1 MPEATLSQTLK
12 LAAQLH
18 QDGSLTQAQQIYQQ
32 ILQQQPQNLDALHGL
47 GSLALKQGNLPD
59 AEQLFLDALSI
70 QPQDLKTW
78 FSLGN
83 LYYAQTKLPEAE
95 QCYLK
100 VIELQ
105 PNLVS
110 VYNNLGYVQQLQ
122 DKFPEA
128 VSSYQKALDLQPNCI
143 EAELNL
149 ATVLHHQG
157 ELSQDKQ
164 VYYAVKYNDLGVAR
178 KTAGDL
184 ATAITYYQQAIALQP
199 QLAIAHYNLGGALQ
213 AQQKL
218 EPALT
223 CFQKAL
229 ELKPKAADF
238 HHAAANVLQHLD
250 RYDDAR
256 DHYYQAMKLRYSQ
269 QEIIQHS
276 LYDNI
281 YYCCTQ
287 KTASQWFRS
296 IFNDPI
302 VYKYTGLVTR
312 PYVQLGLKYASFN
325 NAPPPGTIETHLYV
339 DYPTYLSIP
348 KPGSYQTFFV
358 LRDPRD
364 AVVSWYFSAKYSHV
378 LTSII
383 PELRRNL
390 AEMDLN
396 SGLKYIIDRLQE
408 FGYFEAQRSW
418 KLVEGEQQNIAIF
431 RYEDLV
437 DSNSSFLRKLFHHLS
452 IEIPETEFIDLCER
466 NKFEAIT
473 KGRVQGEENINSH
486 YRKGISGDWKN
497 YFDNS
502 TLDYFHHVTGNLIE
516 ILGYEGSGHFN

>member
-1 MPEATLSQTLK
+1 MSEATLSQTLK
-12 LAAQLH
+12 LAHGLH
-18 QDGSLTQAQQIYQQ
+18 QDGSLTEAQQIYQQ

-47 GSLALKQGNLPD
+47 GSLALKQGNLPA
-59 AEQLFLDALSI
+59 AEQLFLNALGI
-70 QPQDLKTW
+70 QPQSFKTW

-83 LYYAQTKLPEAE
+83 LYYAQTKLPQAE

-100 VIELQ
+100 VLELQ

-128 VSSYQKALDLQPNCI
+128 IASYQKALDLQPNCI

-149 ATVLHHQG
+149 ASALHHQG
-157 ELSQDKQ
+157 ELSADKQ

-178 KTAGDL
+178 KTAGDV

-199 QLAIAHYNLGGALQ
+199 KLAIAHYNLGIALQ
-213 AQQKL
+213 AQEKL
-218 EPALT
+218 EEALI
-223 CFQKAL
+223 CLKKAV
-229 ELKPKAADF
+229 ELKPDAVNIHLAI
-238 HHAAANVLQHLD
+238 AYLLQQQNKCEQASD
-250 RYDDAR
+250 RYQ
-256 DHYYQAMKLRYSQ
+256 QAMTIKYAH

-276 LYDNI
+276 PYDNI

-296 IFNDPI
+296 VFNDPT

-325 NAPPPGTIETHLYV
+325 NAPPPGTIETHLYI

-348 KPGSYQTFFV
+348 KPASYQTFFV

-364 AVVSWYFSAKYSHV
+364 AVVSWYFSARYSHV

-383 PELRRNL
+383 SELRRDL
-390 AEMDLN
+390 AEMDFDG
-396 SGLKYIIDRLQE
+396 GLKYIIDRLQE

-418 KLVEGEQQNIAIF
+418 KLAEGEQQNIAIF

-437 DSNSSFLRKLFHHLS
+437 DSNSAFLRKLFSHLS
-452 IEIPETEFIDLCER
+452 IEIPEAEFIDLCDR

-497 YFDNS
+497 HFDNS
-502 TLDYFHHVTGNLIE
+502 TLDYFYQVTGNLTE
-516 ILGYEGSGHFN
+516 ILGYEG